1 MGYVPSGIV
10 KMMVVVARDR
20 MMMVQYHVAF
30 EEKR

>member
-1 MGYVPSGIV
+1 M